1 MKKQHYATVRR
12 APRVAILGLSA
23 LLLAA
28 CAGPKGSTGAGNKG
42 AVGAASDGSGSSA
55 PQTVLGGESTN
66 ETMTPLQIRD
76 RTRAFAD
83 YYRDKVAAVCDRV
96 AEQTDDPA
104 VARRVRQLKIDAVT
118 AMYDIAIDP
127 APTTAMIN
135 ALVMVSLQCV
145 IAERHGALMFGNE
158 ENTEILA
165 VAQQV
170 QKDGFSLAARVMS
183 QAQRQQ
189 LLDLVK
195 GWADQNPTEVN
206 IWYVRLNDLPGVNG
220 QASMLEVVDSLTD
233 LPGKF
238 LGKFIPGVTTAGQS
252 VSDVSLLAER
262 MSWLAP
268 RLLIVGQWRAEML
281 VYQSLSAPQIAESL
295 ELGQRVTDVVE
306 TLPATLTAQRQGL
319 FEDLNQ
325 NDELV
330 NGLLERTDSI
340 VGHTSTLATHIDVIL
355 GRVQTMIAAS
365 AVANAG
371 QPVSDVPARPFD
383 ITEYTAAL
391 TELDSIVQNANT
403 LLDGVDSSTQ
413 EERLAAKMDVVKS
426 EVSGL
431 IWLGGGVLGGSIALA
446 GVLIVLAVKL
456 IPRRG

>member
-1 MKKQHYATVRR
+1 
-12 APRVAILGLSA
+12 
-23 LLLAA
+23 
-28 CAGPKGSTGAGNKG
+28 
-42 AVGAASDGSGSSA
+42 
-55 PQTVLGGESTN
+55 
-66 ETMTPLQIRD
+66 MTAWPS
-76 RTRAFAD
+76 
-83 YYRDKVAAVCDRV
+83 K
-96 AEQTDDPA
+96 TDDPA

-135 ALVMVSLQCV
+135 ALVMVSLQCI

-158 ENTEILA
+158 ENGEILA

-183 QAQRQQ
+183 QQQRQQ

-195 GWADQNPTEVN
+195 GWADQNPSQVN

-220 QASMLEVVDSLTD
+220 QASVLEVVDSLTD

-238 LGKFIPGVTTAGQS
+238 LGKFIPGVTSAGQS

-268 RLLIVGQWRAEML
+268 RLLIVSQWRAEML
-281 VYQSLSAPQIAESL
+281 IFNSLDAPQIAEGLKVAQQLS
-295 ELGQRVTDVVE
+295 DVAA
-306 TLPATLTAQRQGL
+306 TLPDTLTAQRQGL
-319 FEDLNQ
+319 FEDLEK
-325 NDELV
+325 NDEMV

-371 QPVSDVPARPFD
+371 KPVSTEPGRPFD

-391 TELDSIVQNANT
+391 TELDGIVKNANT
-403 LLDGVDSSTQ
+403 LLSGVDSATQ
-413 EERLAAKMDVVKS
+413 EERLAAKLDVVKS
-426 EVSGL
+426 DVSGL

-446 GVLIVLAVKL
+446 GLLIVLAVKL
-456 IPRRG
+456 IPRRH